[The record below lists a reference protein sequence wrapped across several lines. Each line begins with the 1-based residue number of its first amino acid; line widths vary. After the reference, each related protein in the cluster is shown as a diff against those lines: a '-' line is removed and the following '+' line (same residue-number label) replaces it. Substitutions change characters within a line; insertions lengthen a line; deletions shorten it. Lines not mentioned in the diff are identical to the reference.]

1 MDFSA
6 KFYHDECINCPN
18 MKTADQY
25 ESVLKQQFPDFSVR
39 SSRLNARESRFDMEN
54 NPNFIQK
61 LLGKKL
67 GITVNAK
74 LQNGNLLLHYFNG
87 NFMSKMIMLILSP
100 IVGAGSIICVI
111 MSIVHL
117 LTLSVKKAMGQSV
130 VGDIISSVLLVLLGA
145 ALFIIIIGN
154 IIGFVKQFKLAKKI
168 SEKSKEAL
176 ERGQFDRFSSA
187 DSETDTDAKDDLPE
201 EQDEKEQEDLSGQEH
216 RSVPFNMGKNYLKR
230 AMIFLEDG
238 MPKKADEYCEK
249 ALDYDPECPE
259 AYLYKLMAEFGIT
272 SKEEIAAFAKK
283 SDLSKSV
290 NFKRFVKYAS
300 EDQLMI
306 FVQTG
311 KCPKC
316 GNTVD
321 TNMHFCA
328 FCGQPLEW

>member
-1 MDFSA
+1 MDLSS
-6 KFYHDECINCPN
+6 KFYHDECINCPDLKN
-18 MKTADQY
+18 LDQY
-25 ESVLKQQFPDFSVR
+25 GGVLKQQFPDFSVR
-39 SSRLNARESRFDMEN
+39 SSRLNNRESRFDMEN
-54 NPNFIQK
+54 NPNFLQK

-74 LQNGNLLLHYFNG
+74 LQNGNLLLNYSNG
-87 NFMSKMIMLILSP
+87 NFMGKMIMLILSP
-100 IVGAGSIICVI
+100 IVGAGGIICVI

-117 LTLSVKKAMGQSV
+117 LTLSVKKAMGQSIA
-130 VGDIISSVLLVLLGA
+130 GDIISSVLLVLLGA
-145 ALFIIIIGN
+145 ALFIIVIGN

-168 SEKSKEAL
+168 SMKSKEAL
-176 ERGQFDRFSSA
+176 ERGQFDRTVSA
-187 DSETDTDAKDDLPE
+187 NGETDTEAEEDLPE
-201 EQDEKEQEDLSGQEH
+201 EQNENEREGLSAQEH
-216 RSVPFNMGKNYLKR
+216 ISVSFNMGKNYLKR

-238 MPKKADEYCEK
+238 MPDKADEYCEK

-259 AYLYKLMAEFGIT
+259 AYLYKLMAEFGIKN
-272 SKEEIAAFAKK
+272 KEEIAAFAKK
-283 SDLSKSV
+283 NDLSKSI

-316 GNTVD
+316 GKTVD